1 MTEDT
6 ARIYVFGI
14 VQIVNDGA
22 DSVLL
27 HHVLCNMYA
36 MLKAYD
42 ASMLH
47 TSENVYSIGLYV
59 VVSGFALVIGAKYP
73 EKQCSPS
80 GIVPNG
86 SCK

>member
-6 ARIYVFGI
+6 ARICVFGI
-14 VQIVNDGA
+14 EQIVNDGA

-27 HHVLCNMYA
+27 HHVLCNTCA

-47 TSENVYSIGLYV
+47 TSENVHSFGLYV
-59 VVSGFALVIGAKYP
+59 LVSGFVLIIGAKYP